1 MSANQDIAARFEEM
15 AALLE
20 ITGANA
26 FRVNAFRRAAR
37 ACEGASVDLGKLARQ
52 SPAELEKLDGIGGG
66 TAARIVEFVSSG
78 EIADLTALRNSVPT
92 GLPALLGLQGLGP
105 KTVKRLWEEAQVVD
119 LASLRTAIDDGR
131 IASMA
136 GMGAKKIEGL
146 RGAIAT
152 AEFAMTRW
160 RLDRAQQAAEAI
172 LERLR
177 ELPSTIRAAFAGS
190 TRRGRET
197 VGDIDI
203 LVSTTAPEAAADE
216 FCVHPGVAAVLA
228 RGPTRCSVRLADG
241 LQADL
246 RMVEDTAFGAALL
259 YFTGSKEHNVRLRER
274 ALARSQT
281 LNEYGLFPDDGQ
293 PTPQSRGITPVA
305 AATEEQIYAALGLP
319 WIPPELREDR
329 GELELTTT
337 PRLVETADIRA
348 ELHSHTTASDGH
360 LSLRELV
367 EAAKARGFHT
377 IAVTDHSVSS
387 VQANG
392 LSIDRLL
399 AHIDAV
405 REVEQQVGGIRVLA
419 GSEVDIHSDG
429 HLDYPDEILAR
440 LDWVVASP
448 HAALKQ
454 DSAKATERLLRAI
467 RHPLVHLL
475 GHPTGRI
482 VLGRTGL
489 EPDMDELW
497 AAAVEC
503 HTALEINS
511 HPSRLDLRDTHV
523 RQALGAGCLLAIDC
537 DVHWADDFN
546 NLRFGVATGRRGGL
560 SPDRCLNCLDAAALE
575 AFRLRKRR

>member
-1 MSANQDIAARFEEM
+1 M

-37 ACEGASVDLGKLARQ
+37 ACDGAAVDLGKVARE
-52 SPAELEKLDGIGGG
+52 SPAELGKLDGIGAG
-66 TAARIVEFVSSG
+66 TAARIVEFISTG
-78 EIADLTALRNSVPT
+78 EMADLTVLRRSVPP
-92 GLPALLGLQGLGP
+92 GLPALLALQGLGP

-119 LASLRTAIDDGR
+119 LASLRAAIDDGR

-136 GMGAKKIEGL
+136 GMGAKKIESM
-146 RGAIAT
+146 REAIAT

-160 RLDRAQQAAEAI
+160 RLDRAQHAADEI

-177 ELPSTIRAAFAGS
+177 RLPSTTRAAFAGS

-203 LVSTTAPEAAADE
+203 LVSTADHEAAAED
-216 FCVHPGVAAVLA
+216 FCTHPGVAAVLA
-228 RGPTRCSVRLADG
+228 RGPTRCSVRLNDG

-246 RMVEDTAFGAALL
+246 RMVDDSAFGAALL

-274 ALARSQT
+274 ALTRGQT
-281 LNEYGLFPDDGQ
+281 LNEYGLFPDDGESA
-293 PTPQSRGITPVA
+293 PQSRGITPVA
-305 AATEEQIYAALGLP
+305 AATEADIYTALDLP

-329 GELELTTT
+329 GELELTAT
-337 PRLVETADIRA
+337 PGLVELADIRA

-367 EAAKARGFHT
+367 EQAKSRGFHT

-405 REVEQQVGGIRVLA
+405 REVEQAVGGIRVLA
-419 GSEVDIHSDG
+419 GSEVDILSDG
-429 HLDYPDEILAR
+429 RLDYPDEVLAK

-454 DSAKATERLLRAI
+454 DPAKATERLLRAI
-467 RHPLVHLL
+467 RHPLVHVL

-489 EPDMDELW
+489 EPDMEALC

-503 HTALEINS
+503 HTVLEINS

-523 RQALGAGCLLAIDC
+523 RQALAAGCLLAIDC
-537 DVHWADDFN
+537 DVHWAEDFD
-546 NLRFGVATGRRGGL
+546 NLRFGVATARRGGL
-560 SPDRCLNCLDAAALE
+560 TPQRCLNCLNAAALE
-575 AFRLRKRR
+575 AFRRRKRR